1 MDHRSLRAL
10 AGLVATLLVALM
22 AIAVLSGPTAAATG
36 SPPAG
41 HPGAE
46 VAQEPDAPADDG
58 TGRSADE
65 ADELPEPAPG
75 NNIIPDPNSGRS
87 PQEAGDRG
95 GALQALV
102 LVLIV
107 GAVAGGAALVV
118 RESRRARARASGG

>member
-10 AGLVATLLVALM
+10 PGLVATLLVALM
-22 AIAVLSGPTAAATG
+22 AIAVLAGPTAAATG

-46 VAQEPDAPADDG
+46 VAQEPDAPADG
-58 TGRSADE
+58 TGRSADG

-87 PQEAGDRG
+87 PREAGDRG
-95 GALQALV
+95 GALQTLV

-118 RESRRARARASGG
+118 RESRRARASGG